1 MSWGAHGATSNRVW
15 FWTAAWLLPA
25 DYPLGEGTAKIV
37 FKTED
42 DAFGTYEYK
51 FTVVPQLPQLKATA
65 KKATTKKATAVKS
78 R

>member
-1 MSWGAHGATSNRVW
+1 MW
-15 FWTAAWLLPA
+15 FWTAAWSLPA
-25 DYPLGEGTAKIV
+25 DYPLGEATAKIV

-51 FTVVPQLPQLKATA
+51 FTVVPQLTTTAKAKTAVKTLTTA
-65 KKATTKKATAVKS
+65 KKRAAAAVP